1 MQEINSLVVSGKV
14 LALNFSDDI
23 FNEPSFLL
31 ENNKQLYF
39 YGANDDILKHLV
51 YTIIKQPRN
60 LLVHLQRIIL
70 CYENNSE
77 TQLSAALM
85 DFFIVLEGR
94 GSAIKQRMLAGAR
107 KHLSP
112 LLFGQLQTYLNTAQ
126 LIQGNIYSVLTPG
139 RESNNKLI
147 LVQGNEGDKNENHDP
162 LQVARDFVEYSQ
174 LGEAVKVLES
184 AIIETPQR
192 SELHVDLIELY
203 QSTGDHAGFN
213 KMQLALANI
222 NHPMQLQ
229 WDALSSYFNQ

>member
-1 MQEINSLVVSGKV
+1 MQEIYSLVVSDEV
-14 LALNFSDDI
+14 LVLNFSGDT

-31 ENNKQLYF
+31 ENNQQLHF
-39 YGANDDILKHLV
+39 YGANDDLLKHLV

-60 LLVHLQRIIL
+60 LLAHLQRIIL
-70 CYENNSE
+70 CYEKNNE
-77 TQLSAALM
+77 MQLSAALM
-85 DFFIVLEGR
+85 DFFIVLEER
-94 GSAIKQRMLAGAR
+94 GSAIKQRMLTGAR

-112 LLFGQLQTYLNTAQ
+112 SLFEQLQTYLNTAQ
-126 LIQGNIYSVLTPG
+126 IIQGNIYSVLTSG
-139 RESNNKLI
+139 RESNYELI
-147 LVQGNEGDKNENHDP
+147 LVQVREGDKNENHDP

-174 LGEAVKVLES
+174 LEEAVKVLES

-192 SELHVDLIELY
+192 SELYADLIELY
-203 QSTGDHAGFN
+203 QSTGDRVGFN